1 MNRTRPWTL
10 LNPLAGFLVGV
21 LVGFTGVGGGALMTP
36 LLVFLFGVAPQT
48 AIGTDLLFAAITKG
62 FGGWVHGARGS
73 IDWLVLRRLSM
84 GSLPAAT
91 LTLALLTVFP
101 EERQTGALLLPA
113 LGVAL
118 ALTSMAMLFQPSLHR
133 LGQKLRTTKPDRFK
147 GAQPGLTVAA
157 GALLGF
163 LVTLTS
169 VGAGALG
176 VVMLVYL
183 YPYRLTPSKLV
194 GTDIAHAIPL
204 TLVAGLGHWSLGNV
218 NFSLLATLLRRV
230 DPGHHSRVAPE
241 HQRQQRLCAQCDRS
255 DAGIRRRQAPVAGL
269 SAEFRLATRRGRP
282 SANRIPGLQGPASWR
297 TAED

>member
-1 MNRTRPWTL
+1 MEL
-10 LNPLAGFLVGV
+10 LNPIAGFLVGV

-36 LLVFLFGVAPQT
+36 LLVFMFGVAPQT

-62 FGGWVHGARGS
+62 VGGWVHGTRGS

-84 GSLPAAT
+84 GSLPAAFMT
-91 LTLALLTVFP
+91 
-101 EERQTGALLLPA
+101 LLLIRYFPPDKG
-113 LGVAL
+113 L
-118 ALTSMAMLFQPSLHR
+118 PKLHR
-133 LGQKLRTTKPDRFK
+133 LGQRLRTTAPDRFK

-183 YPYRLTPSKLV
+183 YPYRLTPPKLV

-204 TLVAGLGHWSLGNV
+204 TLVAGLGHMSLGNV
-218 NFSLLATLLRRV
+218 NFGLLGGLLL
-230 DPGHHSRVAPE
+230 GS
-241 HQRQQRLCAQCDRS
+241 
-255 DAGIRRRQAPVAGL
+255 
-269 SAEFRLATRRGRP
+269 
-282 SANRIPGLQGPASWR
+282 IPGIILGSRLSIKVNSRYVRNAIAITLALVGGKLLLSG
-297 TAED
+297 

>member
-1 MNRTRPWTL
+1 MDL

-21 LVGFTGVGGGALMTP
+21 VVGFTGVGGGALMTP
-36 LLVFLFGVAPQT
+36 LLVFLFGIAPQT
-48 AIGTDLLFAAITKG
+48 AIGTDLLFAAVTKS
-62 FGGWVHGARGS
+62 FGGWVHGTRGS
-73 IDWLVLRRLSM
+73 IDWLVLRRLTA
-84 GSLPAAT
+84 GSLPAAV
-91 LTLALLTVFP
+91 LTLVLIRYFP
-101 EERQTGALLLPA
+101 PEKGSKALLLPA

-133 LGQKLRTTKPDRFK
+133 LGQRLRTSAPARFK

-183 YPYRLTPSKLV
+183 YPYRLTPAKLV

-204 TLVAGLGHWSLGNV
+204 TLVAGLGHWGMGNV
-218 NFSLLATLLRRV
+218 DFGLLGSLLVGSVPGIIVGSRLSIGIKPVYVRNAIAIMLAFIGAKLL
-230 DPGHHSRVAPE
+230 
-241 HQRQQRLCAQCDRS
+241 
-255 DAGIRRRQAPVAGL
+255 
-269 SAEFRLATRRGRP
+269 
-282 SANRIPGLQGPASWR
+282 LQI
-297 TAED
+297 

>member
-1 MNRTRPWTL
+1 MDL

-48 AIGTDLLFAAITKG
+48 AIGTDLLFAALTKG
-62 FGGWVHGARGS
+62 AGVWVHGARGS
-73 IDWLVLRRLSM
+73 IDWLVLRRLTL
-84 GSLPAAT
+84 GSLPAALVT
-91 LTLALLTVFP
+91 LVLLHHFP
-101 EERQTGALLLPA
+101 EQRQMGALLLPV

-118 ALTSMAMLFQPSLHR
+118 LLTSAAMLFQRSLHE
-133 LGQKLRTTKPDRFK
+133 LGQRLRTTKPDNFK
-147 GAQPGLTVAA
+147 QAQPGLTVVA

-183 YPYRLTPSKLV
+183 YPYRLTPPKLV

-204 TLVAGLGHWSLGNV
+204 TLVAGLGHWRLGNV
-218 NFSLLATLLRRV
+218 DFSLLASLLL
-230 DPGHHSRVAPE
+230 GS
-241 HQRQQRLCAQCDRS
+241 
-255 DAGIRRRQAPVAGL
+255 
-269 SAEFRLATRRGRP
+269 
-282 SANRIPGLQGPASWR
+282 IPGIILGSRLSINVDRIHVRNAI
-297 TAED
+297 AVMLAFVGGKLLL